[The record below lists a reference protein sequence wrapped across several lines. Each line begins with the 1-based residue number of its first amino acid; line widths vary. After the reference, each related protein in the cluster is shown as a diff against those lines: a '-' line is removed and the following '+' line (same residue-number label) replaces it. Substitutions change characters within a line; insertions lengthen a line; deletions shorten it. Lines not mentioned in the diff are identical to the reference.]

1 MSIVPDAQL
10 AWQAAVLLCRR
21 EISRL
26 CRAYRCTCMI
36 VLSRES
42 ARANLFVTCVK
53 HSVFSL
59 SDIADPARIKKRGV
73 KLSSNRG
80 GVAR

>member
-1 MSIVPDAQL
+1 
-10 AWQAAVLLCRR
+10 
-21 EISRL
+21 
-26 CRAYRCTCMI
+26 MI